1 MKAFKKWHARVSLR
15 VVVIG
20 VLLGAAGIVGWQF
33 GRMPDNNGIDL
44 RHHKEQS
51 VVISPPAPPASAVQ
65 SDPIKVFLERRGNTV
80 PPSPVGQPA
89 PPMSP
94 QEIQDKFREAVN
106 KQQAVRASSPFVV
119 QRASEGTDH

>member
-1 MKAFKKWHARVSLR
+1 LSKTQSVIDTRSDPMKAFKKWHARVSLR

-65 SDPIKVFLERRGNTV
+65 MKL
-80 PPSPVGQPA
+80 
-89 PPMSP
+89 
-94 QEIQDKFREAVN
+94 
-106 KQQAVRASSPFVV
+106 
-119 QRASEGTDH
+119 

>member
-15 VVVIG
+15 VVVIE

-51 VVISPPAPPASAVQ
+51 VVISPPAPPPAQFNLIPSR
-65 SDPIKVFLERRGNTV
+65 FFWRGAQI
-80 PPSPVGQPA
+80 PCPHCLSGSLPRQ
-89 PPMSP
+89 
-94 QEIQDKFREAVN
+94 
-106 KQQAVRASSPFVV
+106 
-119 QRASEGTDH
+119 